1 MRILVI
7 LAHSNPFPGAGWKRI
22 QNFGQTWNSYGN
34 EIDIVGTFSWRTYNK
49 HGSKN
54 HTSYQLHNIIPTIH
68 LSSVFAFIMNFFC
81 SFVSVLIFLIIKRP
95 EVVLVSMPPGSNG
108 LGSIIA
114 CIITRRSYV
123 IDYRDEW
130 EYVFIG
136 YSKTRSGKLIRL
148 LIMHFATLLYKQ
160 SKLVVTVNNSLAQS
174 LKRRGVCDVSIIM
187 NGADTSVFFPS
198 VRPNQKSQFSIVY
211 IGGIGDYYNIEQVLN
226 ALAYLSDHG
235 LSQLKFSF
243 AGIGNSGEILRLAK
257 QLGIEDRVQYLGVIK
272 DTKSLVSLIQSADIG
287 VIPFD
292 DNPLW
297 NHALP
302 AKLFEY
308 SACGVPT
315 LATVHEN
322 SELAKIILDHEVGIV
337 TPPLDSVKLAEALSW
352 AMDNPQEMGIY
363 RKNARE
369 LVLKYYDRTVQS
381 KRLLEL
387 IQKKNDETN

>member
-54 HTSYQLHNIIPTIH
+54 HSSYQLHNIIPTIH

-160 SKLVVTVNNSLAQS
+160 SKLVCGIV
-174 LKRRGVCDVSIIM
+174 RI
-187 NGADTSVFFPS
+187 VFFFAILSSAAYP
-198 VRPNQKSQFSIVY
+198 RPLRAGS
-211 IGGIGDYYNIEQVLN
+211 
-226 ALAYLSDHG
+226 ARG
-235 LSQLKFSF
+235 L
-243 AGIGNSGEILRLAK
+243 
-257 QLGIEDRVQYLGVIK
+257 
-272 DTKSLVSLIQSADIG
+272 
-287 VIPFD
+287 
-292 DNPLW
+292 
-297 NHALP
+297 
-302 AKLFEY
+302 
-308 SACGVPT
+308 
-315 LATVHEN
+315 
-322 SELAKIILDHEVGIV
+322 
-337 TPPLDSVKLAEALSW
+337 
-352 AMDNPQEMGIY
+352 
-363 RKNARE
+363 
-369 LVLKYYDRTVQS
+369 
-381 KRLLEL
+381 
-387 IQKKNDETN
+387 